1 MRKTSEMGLQVSIH
15 APPLKKIPPPLK
27 KGPRSSTEVLPPMRC
42 RTCRTRGT
50 EDRGV
55 TQGVGHC
62 DVVQCA
68 RHSEYVQGAKHG
80 GAVQG
85 AGYHDE
91 VRGLRN

>member
-1 MRKTSEMGLQVSIH
+1 
-15 APPLKKIPPPLK
+15 
-27 KGPRSSTEVLPPMRC
+27 MRC

-68 RHSEYVQGAKHG
+68 RHYEDIQGAKHR
-80 GAVQG
+80 GA
-85 AGYHDE
+85 ARCRIYDE
-91 VRGLRN
+91 VRGLEHVGRVRGAGKEGITQAAGHDEDV